1 MKKVNQAIFLAF
13 ICMIAGCEKANNEMK
28 NDLQSAI
35 SITSQSGANQ
45 VAYAELNLMKIGAE
59 VAILAKDRAFVN
71 FVKAEVGK
79 KFDDEYEVLID
90 DLKKNPIWS
99 FKLGTTKITEG
110 LSAFKNLDAG
120 RAGSFYPQIYMPNMQ
135 YKEDESIS
143 NLSSSGLDDQIYYV
157 FFGGNSE
164 DMDELSLVDEKKMG
178 YILNQNDSLVE
189 WGLIDGAFANENDV
203 WILSLN
209 ESVNSQGRL
218 APICEDGNG
227 NTIPCGGGT
236 GGGGTGGG
244 TGGGGVDP
252 DFDPVESS
260 LANHPTVDDVNFQP
274 VKCKIEN
281 MSVRVYYE
289 SWLAGK
295 SEVCIKANLSC
306 HNNRALGA
314 LNGNV
319 NDAYYRSNQ
328 YSNKLGKFV
337 RKFSRKEIKR
347 QTSVPIN
354 YSLQTGWSS
363 LNVLSDPIFFNYII
377 FERDIWPV
385 GFNTVDRGARLDHIQ
400 NPVSVSN
407 ANRTD
412 FRAKENPGSFSLPTY
427 SMYAKASIV
436 NKPFS
441 FPNAGTFLQP
451 PYNSGIRTTFYD
463 NGIVE
468 GLGIVS
474 TQTEPFIVFNTK
486 AY

>member
-1 MKKVNQAIFLAF
+1 
-13 ICMIAGCEKANNEMK
+13 MIAGCEKTNDEMNN
-28 NDLQSAI
+28 DSQSVI
-35 SITSQSGANQ
+35 PITSKSAAKQ
-45 VAYAELNLMKIGAE
+45 VAYAEENLKKIGAE
-59 VAILAKDRAFVN
+59 VAILAKDIAFVN

-79 KFDDEYEVLID
+79 KFDEEYEVLIE
-90 DLKKNPIWS
+90 DLKKNSIWNS
-99 FKLGTTKITEG
+99 KLGTTKINEG
-110 LSAFKNLDAG
+110 LSAFKNLDG
-120 RAGSFYPQIYMPNMQ
+120 GKAGSFYPQIYMPNLQ
-135 YKEDESIS
+135 YKEDEGIF
-143 NLSSSGLDDQIYYV
+143 NLSSNGLDDQIYYV
-157 FFGGNSE
+157 FFGGNAE
-164 DMDELSLVDEKKMG
+164 DIDESSLVDDKKMG

-189 WGLIDGAFANENDV
+189 WGLIDEAFANENDV

-209 ESVNSQGRL
+209 ESVNSAGRL

-227 NTIPCGGGT
+227 NTIPCGSGGGT

-252 DFDPVESS
+252 DYDPVES
-260 LANHPTVDDVNFQP
+260 LLPNHPTVDDANFQP

-319 NDAYYRSNQ
+319 NEGYYRSNQ
-328 YSNKLGKFV
+328 YSNRLGKYI
-337 RKFSRKEIKR
+337 RKFSRKEIRR

-385 GFNTVDRGARLDHIQ
+385 GTNTVNRGARVDHIQ
-400 NPVSVSN
+400 NPASISN
-407 ANRTD
+407 DNFAD
-412 FRAKENPGSFSLPTY
+412 FRAKENPGPLSIPTY
-427 SMYAKASIV
+427 SMYAKGSIV
-436 NKPFS
+436 NRIYS
-441 FPNAGTFLQP
+441 FPNGGTFLSPQ
-451 PYNSGIRTTFYD
+451 YNSNIRTAFYD

-468 GLGIVS
+468 GLGITNV
-474 TQTEPFIVFNTK
+474 QTEPFMVFNTK